1 MSECKH
7 GLRLGCSYCHT
18 TTTTPV
24 ARPVTPKR
32 RSRAERLSEQMNDRV
47 TVLKKRLRELR
58 GE

>member
-7 GLRLGCSYCHT
+7 GLRLGCSYCHAT
-18 TTTTPV
+18 STPPA
-24 ARPVTPKR
+24 ARPSTPKR
-32 RSRAERLSEQMNDRV
+32 RSRPERLAEQMNDRV